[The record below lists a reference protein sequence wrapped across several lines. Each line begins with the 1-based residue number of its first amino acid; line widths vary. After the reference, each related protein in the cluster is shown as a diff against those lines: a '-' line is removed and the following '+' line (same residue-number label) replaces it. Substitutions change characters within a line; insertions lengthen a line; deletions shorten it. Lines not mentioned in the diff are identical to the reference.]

1 MPINALCNT
10 VEAQLIY
17 EGFKYVVK
25 VAKMGPTSYF
35 VVLNNSYVT
44 VEAHRY
50 LVSFV
55 LKKYLC
61 ATNHRGQNVMATS
74 TCGREPTEIQHV
86 GKRLL
91 GLCSKIGSLAWV
103 GGGGTPNDQ

>member
-25 VAKMGPTSYF
+25 VAKMGPTSYL

-50 LVSFV
+50 LVCFFFQT
-55 LKKYLC
+55 KK
-61 ATNHRGQNVMATS
+61 ME
-74 TCGREPTEIQHV
+74 GREGQCGVQGIIFIV
-86 GKRLL
+86 GPYFSSFMARFLVL
-91 GLCSKIGSLAWV
+91 
-103 GGGGTPNDQ
+103 

>member
-50 LVSFV
+50 EFFFV
-55 LKKYLC
+55 GEGE
-61 ATNHRGQNVMATS
+61 AES
-74 TCGREPTEIQHV
+74 
-86 GKRLL
+86 
-91 GLCSKIGSLAWV
+91 
-103 GGGGTPNDQ
+103 

>member
-10 VEAQLIY
+10 VETQLIY

-50 LVSFV
+50 EFFFL
-55 LKKYLC
+55 
-61 ATNHRGQNVMATS
+61 R
-74 TCGREPTEIQHV
+74 
-86 GKRLL
+86 
-91 GLCSKIGSLAWV
+91 
-103 GGGGTPNDQ
+103 GGGGGRVRE

>member
-35 VVLNNSYVT
+35 IVLNNSYVT
-44 VEAHRY
+44 VEAHR
-50 LVSFV
+50 
-55 LKKYLC
+55 
-61 ATNHRGQNVMATS
+61 
-74 TCGREPTEIQHV
+74 
-86 GKRLL
+86 
-91 GLCSKIGSLAWV
+91 
-103 GGGGTPNDQ
+103 